1 MKLVIQE
8 DHLVNTSKDTGA
20 SNDIGFHIIFKYH
33 YTGSYRANLLD

>member
-8 DHLVNTSKDTGA
+8 DHLVNTPKDTGA
-20 SNDIGFHIIFKYH
+20 SDDTGVSYHIKYH